1 MPRQYF
7 YERINWQETSPCARL
22 QITWNRIS
30 RAKEY
35 LLHCKSMLIWAADW
49 WDWCA
54 SWDKDETF
62 SLWHPP
68 TPPLCT
74 HACNNSWQQNINKVS
89 CQQQLQQHRQWQRQ
103 WWKDAKILTQ
113 ECSCALLV
121 LWRTFA
127 PLNHTFMLLDH
138 TSHIRT
144 QIQLNHKKSKGFSLN
159 KFCHLNPKYKD
170 NDNEND
176 N

>member
-1 MPRQYF
+1 MSNETSNFPNTSNTSRLLALIVWFRMPRQYF
-7 YERINWQETSPCARL
+7 YERINWQETSPCARF

-35 LLHCKSMLIWAADW
+35 LLHCISMLIWAADW

-89 CQQQLQQHRQWQRQ
+89 CQQQLQQHRQWQWQ
-103 WWKDAKILTQ
+103 WWKIAKILTQ
-113 ECSCALLV
+113 ECFCALLV
-121 LWRTFA
+121 RI
-127 PLNHTFMLLDH
+127 FMAD
-138 TSHIRT
+138 IC
-144 QIQLNHKKSKGFSLN
+144 ISK
-159 KFCHLNPKYKD
+159 
-170 NDNEND
+170 
-176 N
+176 